1 MSLLTFLIV
10 VLILVAMGVAVGS
23 FWTLL
28 AGVSIAVAVVLVL
41 YATAG
46 AIAAWRHPAHR
57 EDGAPIRRSQ
67 L

>member
-10 VLILVAMGVAVGS
+10 VLILVGLGVAVGS
-23 FWTLL
+23 FLTLL
-28 AGVSIAVAVVLVL
+28 AGVLIGIAVVLVL

-46 AIAAWRHPAHR
+46 GIAAWRHPAHR
-57 EDGAPIRRSQ
+57 EDGAPMRRSQ